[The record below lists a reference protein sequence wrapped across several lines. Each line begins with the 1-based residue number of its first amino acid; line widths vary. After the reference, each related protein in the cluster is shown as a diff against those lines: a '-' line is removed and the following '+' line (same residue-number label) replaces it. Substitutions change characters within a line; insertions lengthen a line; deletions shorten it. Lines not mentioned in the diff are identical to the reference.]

1 MILNIHQ
8 TKNQDDWRIQ
18 TGIQLDMKRNFVGT
32 LLVPTTEINSKKN
45 QMVQK
50 ISHTMPKA
58 KLMMLTIQ
66 IKKT

>member
-32 LLVPTTEINSKKN
+32 LLVPTT
-45 QMVQK
+45 
-50 ISHTMPKA
+50 
-58 KLMMLTIQ
+58 
-66 IKKT
+66 